1 MGRKGIEVNRAQ
13 IELVQRTFGDVERDG
28 ERASAMFR
36 ARVGAIA
43 PHLLPA
49 LPAEPVPALGA
60 VVAQLHD
67 LHEVVR
73 RAQRLAEAHVA
84 VGGEV
89 GDVAAV
95 RIALLWTLEQLL
107 GPAYGPDV
115 RNAWAA
121 TSGTLVTIMVG
132 AAELAAS

>member
-1 MGRKGIEVNRAQ
+1 VNRAQ
-13 IELVQRTFGDVERDG
+13 IELVRTSFATLADVERDG

-36 ARVGAIA
+36 ARVAEIA
-43 PHLLPA
+43 PHLVPA
-49 LPAEPVPALGA
+49 LPGDPVAALGA

-73 RAQRLAEAHVA
+73 RAQRLAEEHVA
-84 VGGEV
+84 AGGQV
-89 GDVAAV
+89 DDVASV
-95 RIALLWTLEQLL
+95 RIALLWTLEQVL

-121 TSGTLVTIMVG
+121 TSGTLVTVMIG
-132 AAELAAS
+132 AAELATP

>member
-1 MGRKGIEVNRAQ
+1 MNRAQ
-13 IELVQRTFGDVERDG
+13 IELVQITFAGVEREG

-36 ARVGAIA
+36 GRVAEIA
-43 PHLLPA
+43 PRLVPV
-49 LPAEPVPALGA
+49 LPAEPVAALGA
-60 VVAQLHD
+60 VVAELHD

-73 RAQRLAEAHVA
+73 RAQRLAETHVA
-84 VGGEV
+84 RGGDV

-107 GPAYGPDV
+107 GPAYDADV

-121 TSGTLVTIMVG
+121 TSGALVTVMIG
-132 AAELAAS
+132 AAELASS